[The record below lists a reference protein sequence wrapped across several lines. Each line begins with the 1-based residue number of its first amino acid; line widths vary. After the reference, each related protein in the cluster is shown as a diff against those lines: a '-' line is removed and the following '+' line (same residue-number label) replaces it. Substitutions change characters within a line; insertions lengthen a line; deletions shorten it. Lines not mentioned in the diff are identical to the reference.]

1 MKQTLKQLQDE
12 TKHTEMGKILN
23 FEVEKAKRMDG
34 KLDFD
39 DVEIGEIDEMGGT
52 AGECDMRTKKM
63 RIRKDLATTKSGI
76 RKSIAEILIHEGEHH
91 RGTHLEGVAE
101 LVKTVKTGKSA
112 NPHYAEEHK
121 AAKELAS
128 EIGTQELVD
137 ASRRHGA
144 GAEVI
149 ILSKYINKQVEKNMN
164 PEKAK
169 EKGKKLVKKA
179 A

>member
-1 MKQTLKQLQDE
+1 M
-12 TKHTEMGKILN
+12 
-23 FEVEKAKRMDG
+23 
-34 KLDFD
+34 
-39 DVEIGEIDEMGGT
+39 
-52 AGECDMRTKKM
+52 
-63 RIRKDLATTKSGI
+63 
-76 RKSIAEILIHEGEHH
+76 
-91 RGTHLEGVAE
+91 AE